1 MKAKIASRW
10 LRFRALLIDI
20 FLIYVPILYA
30 FYFVLGSSEAFVGSD
45 FVPFFCTFLFG
56 FIQALF
62 LNFKAQSPGFRAY
75 DLYLMDLRTGARPGF
90 LRILLRYVLFIVSFG
105 LLFGFFVSF
114 LRKDGL
120 NFHDILTQ
128 SCVVLKI

>member
-10 LRFRALLIDI
+10 LRFRAFLIDI

-30 FYFVLGSSEAFVGSD
+30 FYFVLGSSKDFVASD
-45 FVPFFCTFLFG
+45 FIPFCCTFLFG
-56 FIQALF
+56 FIQTLF
-62 LNFKAQSPGFRAY
+62 LNYKAQSPGLKAY
-75 DLYLMDLRTGARPGF
+75 DLYLIDLKTGKKLTF
-90 LRILLRYVLFIVSFG
+90 LRILWRYVLFIVSFG

-114 LRKDGL
+114 LRKDRL

-128 SCVVLKI
+128 SCIVLKI